1 MRPLFAVLTALAT
14 CTPAMAD
21 HHLEKRALME
31 ARCIPAE
38 FREAARVGAQ
48 VAYEVVCND
57 AAARRI
63 TLVCGPTRCAVDAH
77 SEHSEVDE
85 P

>member
-1 MRPLFAVLTALAT
+1 MRACLSLLALSVSGV
-14 CTPAMAD
+14 PAFAD

-38 FREAARVGAQ
+38 MREASRAGAH
-48 VAYEVVCND
+48 VAYEVTCND

-77 SEHSEVDE
+77 AEHSEDDE